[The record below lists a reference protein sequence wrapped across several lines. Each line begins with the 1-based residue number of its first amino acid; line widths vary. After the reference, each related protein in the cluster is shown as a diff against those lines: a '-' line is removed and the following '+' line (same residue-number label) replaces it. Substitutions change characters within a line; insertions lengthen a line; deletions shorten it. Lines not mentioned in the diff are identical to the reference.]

1 MYLWLEFMSGI
12 GKKKD
17 LLLYSVLLLTL
28 VNVSRIQELFLF
40 LSPLRLGLISIFL
53 VLLFVVVT
61 PKQQHNTILFKI
73 LQVKM
78 VLAILALALLTVP
91 FSVWPSQ
98 SFTFAIEHFPRTIL
112 FFLVLVYA
120 VNNFKELQKV
130 VWTFIAGAF
139 FLAFFTITMGVSHSG
154 RMTASGTYDPNDIAM
169 LFAIALPI
177 VYFFMS
183 SRKGVA
189 KVVLFGT
196 LLILLFALILTVSRG
211 GFIGLLVVALLILF
225 KDKYRS
231 WMRKL
236 AVLAVLTL
244 AFVQFAPDAYW
255 DRMKTIMSEDD
266 YNVTSESGRKQLW
279 LRGLG
284 LMLDNPVTGVGAG
297 AFMTGLGYSYGDEG
311 GKWLTAH
318 NAFVQIGAELGV
330 GGLALFIM
338 LILTSIRWLRRLQ
351 KKYASRTGDFKNHFW
366 LITALEVSLWGYVAT
381 AMFLSA
387 AYFAMFY
394 FLIALCCILRKLDL
408 MEEFQSQSAV
418 DVRALQPTGVKA

>member
-1 MYLWLEFMSGI
+1 MSAI
-12 GKKKD
+12 VKKNN

-40 LSPLRLGLISIFL
+40 LSPLRLGLISNFL
-53 VLLFVVVT
+53 VLFFVVIA
-61 PKQQHNTILFKI
+61 PKQQQYTHFLEIP
-73 LQVKM
+73 QVKM

-91 FSVWPSQ
+91 FSVWPGQ
-98 SFTFAIEHFPRTIL
+98 SFSFAIERFPRTIL
-112 FFLVLVYA
+112 FFLVLIYA
-120 VNNFKELQKV
+120 VNNFDALRKV
-130 VWTFIAGAF
+130 VWTFIVGAF
-139 FLAFFTITMGVSHSG
+139 LLAFFTITMGTSHAG

-169 LFAIALPI
+169 LFVIALPI

-189 KVVLFGT
+189 KVILFGT
-196 LLILLFALILTVSRG
+196 LLTLLFAFILTVSRG
-211 GFIGLLVVALLILF
+211 GFLGLIVIALLILF
-225 KDKYRS
+225 KDKGRS
-231 WMRKL
+231 W
-236 AVLAVLTL
+236 AVKISVLSMLTL
-244 AFVQFAPDAYW
+244 AFVQFAPDTYW
-255 DRMKTIMSEDD
+255 DRMKTITSEDD
-266 YNVTSESGRKQLW
+266 YNLTADYGRKQLW

-297 AFMTGLGYSYGDEG
+297 AFMTGLGYSFGDTG

-318 NAFVQIGAELGV
+318 NAFVQVGAELGV
-330 GGLALFIM
+330 GGFVLFIM
-338 LILTSIRWLRRLQ
+338 LIVTSLRLLRRLR
-351 KKYASRTGDFKNHFW
+351 KKYSSSPGEFKNHLW
-366 LITALEVSLWGYVAT
+366 LTTALEVSLWGYVAT

-418 DVRALQPTGVKA
+418 DGPALQSARVKA